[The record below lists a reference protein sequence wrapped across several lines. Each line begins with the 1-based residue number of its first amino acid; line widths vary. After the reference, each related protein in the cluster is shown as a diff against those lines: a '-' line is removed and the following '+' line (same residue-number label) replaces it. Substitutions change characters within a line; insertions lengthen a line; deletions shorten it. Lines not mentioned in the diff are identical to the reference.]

1 MYWQQNETHITHIY
15 AHTQRIV
22 MKVSRI
28 TTRKNKVK
36 MINAMIASDYRVAR
50 ACRMIGLNPSTHYR
64 WLKKDKNYVIDSK
77 LAFAREEK
85 RQQLRCERWQAKMN
99 KNWEKSQHNFWK
111 F

>member
-1 MYWQQNETHITHIY
+1 MYWQQNETQITHIY
-15 AHTQRIV
+15 AHTQRKA

-28 TTRKNKVK
+28 TTHKNKVK

-64 WLKKDKNYVIDSK
+64 WLKKDKNYAADSQQ
-77 LAFAREEK
+77 AFAREEK
-85 RQQLRCERWQAKMN
+85 RQQRLYERWQAKMN
-99 KNWEKSQHNFWK
+99 KDWEESLYNFWK